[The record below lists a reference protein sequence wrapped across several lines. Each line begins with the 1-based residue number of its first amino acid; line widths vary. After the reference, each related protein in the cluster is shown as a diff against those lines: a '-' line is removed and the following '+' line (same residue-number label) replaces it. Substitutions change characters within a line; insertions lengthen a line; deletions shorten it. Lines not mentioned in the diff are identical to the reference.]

1 MCLVYKNVLQ
11 YIYMYKCVYV
21 YIIYIYVYVLKHVC
35 EKNRWWFIHISKNKK
50 IYSGTKCVDMDD
62 IYIYIDIAKKTCV
75 YVYIYI

>member
-21 YIIYIYVYVLKHVC
+21 YIIYMYMYWNMYVRKTDDGFYIY
-35 EKNRWWFIHISKNKK
+35 HISKNKK

-62 IYIYIDIAKKTCV
+62 IYIYILIL
-75 YVYIYI
+75 I

>member
-62 IYIYIDIAKKTCV
+62 IYIY
-75 YVYIYI
+75 